1 MIFHIKH
8 RWQNAVV
15 ATLVL
20 AAVAWLGGGW
30 GTFGPY
36 HGCWQC
42 TLLWGGIAGGAAV
55 ALDGA
60 IHGLALLFGGTWYR
74 DAFRRFATRVQGTMR
89 PPEFVAGSL
98 MAAVGEEPFF
108 RGLLLQTVL
117 IPAGLPAVPA
127 VLLVGL
133 AFAAAHTLR
142 GAPALFW
149 WWGFWE
155 GVFFGWLQVASG
167 SLVVPMIAHGVH
179 DLAGYLAFGV
189 LLKEATVEA
198 AAEHGVPPPK
208 EKPLG
213 GGEP

>member
-1 MIFHIKH
+1 MIFRIKH
-8 RWQNAVV
+8 RWLYALV
-15 ATLVL
+15 ATVVL

-30 GTFGPY
+30 ATFGPY
-36 HGCWQC
+36 QNCWQC
-42 TLLWGGIAGGAAV
+42 TLLWGGVAGGAAV

-74 DAFRRFATRVQGTMR
+74 DAFRRFAARVQGPMK

-117 IPAGLPAVPA
+117 LPAGLPAVPA

-133 AFAAAHTLR
+133 VFATAHAFR
-142 GAPALFW
+142 GMPLLFW
-149 WWGFWE
+149 AWACWE
-155 GVFFGWLQVASG
+155 GVYFGGLLVASG

-179 DLAGYLAFGV
+179 DLVGYLAFGI
-189 LLKEATVEA
+189 LLKEAAGEA
-198 AAEHGVPPPK
+198 ATARGVPPP
-208 EKPLG
+208 EEDPPG
-213 GGEP
+213 GGAS